1 VTGHSSSTD
10 SESDTRSSSIIRRN
24 IPVFTTASLA
34 ISPRRSAPV
43 RGHST
48 TNLLRLLEEAG
59 FTAGAFDADDLF
71 RLELDAIRIT
81 AAALFN
87 LLKPL
92 VGERPAAKAPESKVT
107 YAQSPEYHTGSSQYA
122 SATLEAGSNSSLG
135 SRRMSLGPS
144 GAAMLK
150 ARSTDESEEKISVP
164 RVATSRPDRKAST
177 NIPQDPVSRL
187 ETSRYGSLLERTS
200 RSRGPSTGCLSTS
213 GRTRCRHG
221 VGGIARSPRTLGV
234 RYG

>member
-1 VTGHSSSTD
+1 LHDKLELIGSITG
-10 SESDTRSSSIIRRN
+10 
-24 IPVFTTASLA
+24 PVQ
-34 ISPRRSAPV
+34 APS
-43 RGHST
+43 ST
-48 TNLLRLLEEAG
+48 TNKIDAAMDLLRLLEEAG
-59 FTAGAFDADDLF
+59 FIAGAFDADDLF

-92 VGERPAAKAPESKVT
+92 VGELPAAKAPESKVT

-122 SATLEAGSNSSLG
+122 SATSEAGSNSSLG

-150 ARSTDESEEKISVP
+150 ARSTDESEERTPVP

-177 NIPQDPVSRL
+177 TPPQDPASGL
-187 ETSRYGSLLERTS
+187 ETYFQAAMARFLSERPEGGAPRPAASPPLGEQDVDMESAGSQDHPE
-200 RSRGPSTGCLSTS
+200 
-213 GRTRCRHG
+213 H
-221 VGGIARSPRTLGV
+221 
-234 RYG
+234 